1 MKRLFLYLLALLLAL
16 LLYQQ
21 FRGRGSTTPDA
32 NEGFRI
38 VSLSPT
44 LTEILF
50 ELGKG
55 NQIVGVT
62 NYCDYPPEVRQKER
76 IGDLINPD
84 LERIASLRPSLIL
97 AERWSSTKIVTR
109 LQGMGFTVA
118 ELPSPRSIAEV
129 FDLIKR
135 VGANV
140 GRQECAQEIVLE
152 MKKRIEVIQERAG
165 RLPSHPRLYVEIDL
179 PSWTVGRLSY
189 THEAVTLC
197 GARNVFGNVEK
208 PALLASQE
216 SIIQRDPEIILSFD
230 ASAGEIGRRPGW
242 ASISAV
248 REKKI
253 IDDFERDLLSRG
265 SFRLVRGMEELE
277 TRLEHLLDR

>member
-1 MKRLFLYLLALLLAL
+1 
-16 LLYQQ
+16 
-21 FRGRGSTTPDA
+21 
-32 NEGFRI
+32 
-38 VSLSPT
+38 
-44 LTEILF
+44 
-50 ELGKG
+50 
-55 NQIVGVT
+55 
-62 NYCDYPPEVRQKER
+62 
-76 IGDLINPD
+76 
-84 LERIASLRPSLIL
+84 
-97 AERWSSTKIVTR
+97 
-109 LQGMGFTVA
+109 MGFTVA

-135 VGANV
+135 VGADV

-197 GARNVFGNVEK
+197 GARNVFGDVEK

>member
-1 MKRLFLYLLALLLAL
+1 MKKLFLYLLALLLVL

-62 NYCDYPPEVRQKER
+62 NYCDYPPGVRQKER

-84 LERIASLRPSLIL
+84 LERIAALRPSLIL

-109 LQGMGFTVA
+109 LQGMGFKVT
-118 ELPSPRSIAEV
+118 ELPSPQSVTEV
-129 FDLIKR
+129 FDLILK
-135 VGANV
+135 VGASV
-140 GRQECAQEIVLE
+140 GRQKHAQEIVVS
-152 MKKRIEVIQERAG
+152 MKKRIEVVQARAG

-179 PSWTVGRLSY
+179 PTWTVGRPSY

-197 GARNVFGNVEK
+197 GARNIFGDVEK

-230 ASAGEIGRRPGW
+230 ATAMEIERRPGW
-242 ASISAV
+242 NSVSAV
-248 REKKI
+248 REKRI

-265 SFRLVRGMEELE
+265 SFRLVQGMEELE
-277 TRLEHLLDR
+277 TRMENLLSR